1 MSQTRHTG
9 TVLSAWQEN
18 GGFCNINPD
27 HTMEALLASF
37 ADIEQSGLGE
47 LKKGQKVSYVAVDHP
62 GRDNRKG
69 LEA

>member
-1 MSQTRHTG
+1 
-9 TVLSAWQEN
+9 
-18 GGFCNINPD
+18 
-27 HTMEALLASF
+27 MEALLASF

-47 LKKGQKVSYVAVDHP
+47 LKKGQKVSCVAVDHP